1 MASSSDSQSPAP
13 PVKNKRGSFG
23 EMLRTQQIQTPSK
36 SWSPFSK
43 SEAPVTATAEEADKS
58 NTVPPPVEGDGTKDE
73 PPLDDE
79 AKAKLREEKLA
90 LSKAK
95 SMGRSQFFGYTKTPV
110 GICYHAQILSH
121 TNILREYIFSTHVGR
136 IAERDS
142 RERRNE
148 ISPKSRQLVD
158 EKG

>member
-13 PVKNKRGSFG
+13 PVKNKRSSFG
-23 EMLRTQQIQTPSK
+23 EKLRTQQIQTPGK

-58 NTVPPPVEGDGTKDE
+58 NTAPPPVEVDGTKDE
-73 PPLDDE
+73 LPLDDE

-110 GICYHAQILSH
+110 GIVFMFKFFRTH
-121 TNILREYIFSTHVGR
+121 TYIAGITLLRAMSPYCRARQPRVE
-136 IAERDS
+136 ER
-142 RERRNE
+142 NQ
-148 ISPKSRQLVD
+148 P
-158 EKG
+158 